1 MIIDPSCVEHIIP
14 IEKCLIDM
22 CLNFRVFLIYTVCES
37 WLTLFAYCILVYV
50 LALCTGFP

>member
-50 LALCTGFP
+50 LALCTGCP